1 MVGCHVSDKGSCE
14 NLLPNLGQ
22 LNFLLS
28 LCLLLP
34 SFLPSFF
41 FSFSLSLSLS
51 FFSIL
56 IFFPF
61 LTLEEKYLLNFVL
74 FEFISMIGI
83 FFPTSVIHRQLIS
96 STYNSEKTFWLAIF
110 TVMRRHHLPL
120 EDLHCNQR
128 QETTMMHLVM
138 NTFLQNITFQTRYKF
153 VNSVLFIYDWAKCDL
168 CSIY

>member
-1 MVGCHVSDKGSCE
+1 MYQIKSVVKIYFQTLVNWIFSWAFAS
-14 NLLPNLGQ
+14 
-22 LNFLLS
+22 F
-28 LCLLLP
+28 LP
-34 SFLPSFF
+34 SFLPSLFLF
-41 FSFSLSLSLS
+41 LFLFLSPS
-51 FFSIL
+51 FFSIP

-120 EDLHCNQR
+120 EDLHCKQR

-138 NTFLQNITFQTRYKF
+138 NTFLQNITFQTRYRF
-153 VNSVLFIYDWAKCDL
+153 VNFVLFIYDWAKCDL

>member
-1 MVGCHVSDKGSCE
+1 MVGCHVSDKVSCE

-28 LCLLLP
+28 LCLLP
-34 SFLPSFF
+34 SFLLCFF
-41 FSFSLSLSLS
+41 FSFSLSL
-51 FFSIL
+51 FFFHSHV
-56 IFFPF
+56 FPF
-61 LTLEEKYLLNFVL
+61 LTLEEKYLVNFVL

-96 STYNSEKTFWLAIF
+96 FTYNSEKTFWLAIF

-120 EDLHCNQR
+120 EDLHCKQR

>member
-1 MVGCHVSDKGSCE
+1 MYQIKAVVKIYFQTLVNWIFSWA
-14 NLLPNLGQ
+14 
-22 LNFLLS
+22 FA
-28 LCLLLP
+28 
-34 SFLPSFF
+34 SFLPSFLLCFF
-41 FSFSLSLSLS
+41 FSFFLSL
-51 FFSIL
+51 FFPFPF
-56 IFFPF
+56 FFPF

-96 STYNSEKTFWLAIF
+96 STYNSEKTFWVAIF

-120 EDLHCNQR
+120 EDLHCKQR

-153 VNSVLFIYDWAKCDL
+153 VNFVLFIYDWAKCDL